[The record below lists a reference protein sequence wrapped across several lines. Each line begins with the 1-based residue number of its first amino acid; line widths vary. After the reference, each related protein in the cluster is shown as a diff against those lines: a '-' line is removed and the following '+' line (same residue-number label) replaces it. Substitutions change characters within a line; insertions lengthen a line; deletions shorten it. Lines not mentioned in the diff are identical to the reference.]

1 MMKEKTGTR
10 LETNGVPRKLLQKV
24 PATKKDNV
32 DHTNHTI
39 YTKTQLGLEM
49 SGTMVATILLFSKP
63 SCVIALAVRRDNAIC
78 MI

>member
-1 MMKEKTGTR
+1 MTKVHDERKNRKR

-39 YTKTQLGLEM
+39 YTKTQ
-49 SGTMVATILLFSKP
+49 
-63 SCVIALAVRRDNAIC
+63 RDERNNGSDHSLVL
-78 MI
+78 